1 MRKSHL
7 ILMVAFLLVVAA
19 AFTPRCSAATV
30 QGTAYEW
37 WTLKPLENVIIDI
50 NTTPAQQLV
59 ATNGSYSLSLSS
71 GSYTLSAKYYSHNL
85 LIYETQE
92 NITIPENAENRTFT
106 LDLIMFP
113 AEEGQEFYE
122 NENIS
127 PSVQDVT
134 ETTTSSSLI
143 IYAAL
148 VAVIGI
154 VIILVAVYLG
164 RLVREVKEIPL
175 GPGAYG
181 PSAVLPDDLKQ
192 VMAVI
197 NQSGGRT
204 TQVEIREKIPYSE
217 AKISLM
223 LDDLED
229 RGLIR
234 KIKKGR
240 GNIIIS
246 TTEKGQRSIEKSEQP
261 VGKSESSADTQ
272 PSDDQPSF

>member
-7 ILMVAFLLVVAA
+7 VLAAAFLLFVAA
-19 AFTPRCSAATV
+19 ASTPRCSAATV

-37 WTLKPLENVIIDI
+37 WTLRPLENVIIDI
-50 NTTPAQQLV
+50 NTTPAQQV
-59 ATNGSYSLSLSS
+59 IATDGSYSLSLPS
-71 GSYTLSAKYYSHNL
+71 GSYTLSAKYKIQNL
-85 LIYETQE
+85 VIYETQE
-92 NITIPENAENRTFT
+92 NITIPENAENRIFT

-122 NENIS
+122 NENID
-127 PSVQDVT
+127 PSNVEDT
-134 ETTTSSSLI
+134 GATTSSSLI
-143 IYAAL
+143 FYTAL

-154 VIILVAVYLG
+154 VVILVAVYLG

-181 PSAVLPDDLKQ
+181 PSAALPDDLKE
-192 VMAVI
+192 VVDVI

-246 TTEKGQRSIEKSEQP
+246 TTEKSQRPVEKSEQP
-261 VGKSESSADTQ
+261 AKSEPSNDTHA
-272 PSDDQPSF
+272 SDEM